1 MKTFNEL
8 NDLVI
13 IWAEEK
19 GIFEKATPLSQMKK
33 TEEEVSELMEAIL
46 AQNVGLKFYVNSK
59 GKPVNTKAEVKDG
72 IGDSLVTLVIQAKM
86 QGLTIEECLESAYN
100 IISKRTGKMIDGQ
113 FVKDGE

>member
-33 TEEEVSELMEAIL
+33 TEEEIFELMEAIT
-46 AQNVGLKFYVNSK
+46 AQNANLETYVNTK